1 MSGQNRLLT
10 YSSTN
15 SDQYQLRKI
24 HVDDL
29 EGNRPKTRLKQSHL
43 SISCSNT
50 ELNDDVNHKHACS
63 NTVLRDSGH
72 PLNVPYTYAHRIFL
86 SQNIIIFAHILLFL
100 RSSNSKHGIAI
111 TSEI

>member
-15 SDQYQLRKI
+15 SDQCQLRKN

-72 PLNVPYTYAHRIFL
+72 PLNVPYTYLRTLDFPVPKYNYFRAHLTFPPL
-86 SQNIIIFAHILLFL
+86 VKQ
-100 RSSNSKHGIAI
+100 
-111 TSEI
+111 